1 MESKQ
6 VVANFKDNKCTRS
19 TDLELN
25 DSKKDSKGGEGHF
38 DEKVLE
44 KYNTSLVDTDT
55 EEEEEDVKENLV
67 VDYRCIRQEI
77 LPIRSIF
84 ITCHI

>member
-25 DSKKDSKGGEGHF
+25 DSKKDQKGGEGHF

-44 KYNTSLVDTDT
+44 KFNTYLVDTDKEG
-55 EEEEEDVKENLV
+55 EEQDGDKLV
-67 VDYRCIRQEI
+67 VDYHCNCPEI
-77 LPIRSIF
+77 LPHRSIF